1 MANIT
6 EEELERMYSPEAMR
20 ARHEAYEDAR
30 AQFQTK
36 LYLMEQ
42 RHRLAL
48 ENLTLDNKEAV
59 GEVRAMVNKEIE
71 KLRKEREKTR
81 KAEES
86 AISQVSK
93 LKKELEKERDINH
106 RLRKRNLGLARSIKL
121 MNLYLAKVRVKNE
134 DQAKGSRR
142 YIKLQMC
149 QMYVDGVLM
158 YVPNVIERGGTTH
171 RVVHQYPE
179 YLEQDII
186 RILGI
191 NDEEE

>member
-20 ARHEAYEDAR
+20 ARHEAYEDAK
-30 AQFQTK
+30 AQFQRK
-36 LYLMEQ
+36 LYLMEE

-71 KLRKEREKTR
+71 KLRKEREKTC

-86 AISQVSK
+86 AISKVSK
-93 LKKELEKERDINH
+93 LEKELEKERDINH

-121 MNLYLAKVRVKNE
+121 MNLYLAKVRVKND

-186 RILGI
+186 KILGI

>member
-1 MANIT
+1 
-6 EEELERMYSPEAMR
+6 
-20 ARHEAYEDAR
+20 
-30 AQFQTK
+30 
-36 LYLMEQ
+36 
-42 RHRLAL
+42 
-48 ENLTLDNKEAV
+48 
-59 GEVRAMVNKEIE
+59 MVNKEIE
-71 KLRKEREKTR
+71 KLKKEREKTR

-86 AISQVSK
+86 AISKVAK
-93 LKKELEKERDINH
+93 LEKELEKERDINH

-121 MNLYLAKVRVKNE
+121 MNLYLAKVRVKN
-134 DQAKGSRR
+134 DYQAKDSRR

-158 YVPNVIERGGTTH
+158 YVPNVVEHGGTSH
-171 RVVHQYPE
+171 RVTHQYPE